1 MKIRISPFTYLF
13 YAILLLFCHD
23 QTVVAGIS
31 AVAIHEAAH
40 LCVIALCGCSVDS
53 IELTP
58 IGLTIHRTG
67 LTGHFQD
74 FAINFAGP
82 LANLSVAAIWSL
94 TALSG
99 TLPVAS
105 NLFFGLLNLLPITA
119 LDGGNALSALLSLR
133 LTEMRSR
140 RICRVLSDIALLLLW
155 MLSAAELLMLDGSPS
170 LLFFGVGLFIA
181 QINESAR

>member
-1 MKIRISPFTYLF
+1 MKIHISPFTYLF

-40 LCVIALCGCSVDS
+40 LSVIALCGCSIECV
-53 IELTP
+53 ELTP

-67 LTGHFQD
+67 LTGHLQD
-74 FAINFAGP
+74 LAINLAGP

-105 NLFFGLLNLLPITA
+105 NLFFGLLNLFPIAA
-119 LDGGNALSALLSLR
+119 LDGEKALSALLSLR
-133 LTEMRSR
+133 LSEPQSR
-140 RICRVLSDIALLLLW
+140 RICRVLSSIALLLLW
-155 MLSAAELLMLDGSPS
+155 MLSSAELLMLDGSPS
-170 LLFFGVGLFIA
+170 LLFFCVGLFLAEIVKA
-181 QINESAR
+181 